1 MSATLAWLRR
11 GSCLRGRSFRLLIL
25 RSIAARVP
33 KIKVKN
39 PIVELDGDEMTRII
53 WAFIKDQLILPY
65 LDVELVYFDLGIE
78 SRDATEDQITVDA
91 ANAIKEHGVGVKCA
105 TITPDE
111 ARVEEFGLKAMYRS
125 PNGTIRNI
133 LGGVIFREPI
143 VISNVPRLVPGWTKP
158 IIIGRHAF
166 GDQYRATDTLI
177 PEGGGKLMLSFQPN
191 DDSQGPIELEV
202 YDFPADGGEDGG
214 GGGIAMAMYN
224 VDSSIRDFARA
235 SFRYGLERELP
246 VYMSTK
252 NTILKT
258 YDGRFKDL
266 FQEVFEAEF
275 KSDFDAKGLTYEHR
289 LIDDMVAAA
298 MKWEGG
304 YVWACKNYDGDV
316 QSDTVAQGFGSLGLM
331 TSVLMTPDGKTVE
344 AEAAHGTVTRHFRQH
359 QKGEKTSTNPIAS
372 IFAWTRALAARGRMD
387 DTPELTGFAETL
399 ERVCVETV
407 ESGKMTK
414 DLALLIGPDQEFQ
427 TTEEFLASIDENLQK
442 EMK

>member
-1 MSATLAWLRR
+1 VGER
-11 GSCLRGRSFRLLIL
+11 GAD
-25 RSIAARVP
+25 SIAGPGVP
-33 KIKVKN
+33 GLRMAKVKVEK
-39 PIVELDGDEMTRII
+39 PIVELDGDEMTRVM
-53 WAFIKDQLILPY
+53 WAFIKEQLILPY
-65 LDVELVYFDLGIE
+65 LDIQLIYFDLGIE
-78 SRDATEDQITVDA
+78 SRDATEDQVTVDA
-91 ANAIKEHGVGVKCA
+91 AHAIKEHGVGVKCA

-111 ARVEEFGLKAMYRS
+111 ARVKEFGLKRMYPS

-158 IIIGRHAF
+158 IVIGRHAF
-166 GDQYRATDTLI
+166 GDQYRATDTKV
-177 PEGGGKLMLSFQPN
+177 PGAGKLMLTFTPTDGS
-191 DDSQGPIELEV
+191 DPIELEV
-202 YDFPADGGEDGG
+202 FDFPD

-224 VDSSIRDFARA
+224 LDDSIRDFARA
-235 SFRYGLERELP
+235 SFRYGLERGFP

-266 FQEVFEAEF
+266 FAEVFENEF
-275 KSDFDAKGLTYEHR
+275 KSDFEAKGLTYEHR

-298 MKWEGG
+298 LKWEGG

-344 AEAAHGTVTRHFRQH
+344 AEAAHGTVTRHYRQH
-359 QKGEKTSTNPIAS
+359 RQGKPTSTNPIAS
-372 IFAWTRALAARGRMD
+372 IFAWTRALSARGRMD
-387 DTPELTGFAETL
+387 GTPDVSRFARTL

-407 ESGKMTK
+407 EGGRMTK
-414 DLALLIGPDQEFQ
+414 DLALLVGGEQEFL
-427 TTEEFLASIDENLQK
+427 TTEEFLAAIDEGLRAA
-442 EMK
+442 MA